1 MNIYQANVEV
11 EGVILGVARRYL
23 RLYEDF
29 IDKAIAYLKK
39 QAYSIPLERIELV
52 KPVPVTSQ
60 GGITKQHPE
69 ATPIYRLYPK
79 SPENRNEE
87 KAIEALFSEHT
98 HEVYEDQ
105 DFDWNKRIEIYDKSE
120 EDNYIE
126 VKREIKSK
134 RIYLRPNT
142 YQLDKQRRSIRR
154 LLEKPLPE
162 HEPLLYLFG
171 FSNER
176 YWDQHTIFVP
186 LERLFSGF
194 PHLSADQ
201 IKAANSHNEHTK
213 LNLKLLTLSERLCK
227 PLRREI
233 LI

>member
-1 MNIYQANVEV
+1 MPKPSLPMRSTNETPFSRDGRKPFHELRRELGVIIDESSAEERYERITAKSHSENHKSHTSMNVYQANVEV
-11 EGVILGVARRYL
+11 KGVILGVARHYL
-23 RLYEDF
+23 QLYERF

-52 KPVPVTSQ
+52 KPVLVTSQ
-60 GGITKQHPE
+60 AGIPKQDPE

-79 SPENRNEE
+79 PPENRNEE

-105 DFDWNKRIEIYDKSE
+105 DFDWSKRIEIYDKSE

-142 YQLDKQRRSIRR
+142 YQFRQAEAFYSPTFRETATRTRTSLV
-154 LLEKPLPE
+154 P
-162 HEPLLYLFG
+162 F
-171 FSNER
+171 
-176 YWDQHTIFVP
+176 WIF
-186 LERLFSGF
+186 
-194 PHLSADQ
+194 
-201 IKAANSHNEHTK
+201 
-213 LNLKLLTLSERLCK
+213 
-227 PLRREI
+227 
-233 LI
+233 